1 MKRTIAGSMAL
12 LAMILLCG
20 CTSAKRSFQ
29 TSYHT
34 GFREGFKKSFLRSCE
49 RNSTDS
55 RQQTYCT
62 CSETELE
69 KRFDDNALT
78 ALATHGA
85 SSEQRT
91 EVQNIFNAC
100 RVQTLS
106 AH

>member
-1 MKRTIAGSMAL
+1 VKRIIAGGMAL

-20 CTSAKRSFQ
+20 CASAKKSYQ
-29 TSYHT
+29 AGYHT

-49 RNSTDS
+49 RNSTNS
-55 RQQTYCT
+55 RQKAYCT

-85 SSEQRT
+85 SNEQRT
-91 EVQNIFNAC
+91 EVQNIFSAC

>member
-1 MKRTIAGSMAL
+1 MGL
-12 LAMILLCG
+12 LAVMLLCG
-20 CTSAKRSFQ
+20 CTSAKTSYQ

-34 GFREGFKKSFLRSCE
+34 GFREEFKKSFLKSCE

-55 RQQTYCT
+55 RQKVYCT
-62 CSETELE
+62 CSDTELE

-78 ALATHGA
+78 VLATHGA
-85 SSEQRT
+85 SSEQRA
-91 EVQNIFNAC
+91 EVQNIFKAC